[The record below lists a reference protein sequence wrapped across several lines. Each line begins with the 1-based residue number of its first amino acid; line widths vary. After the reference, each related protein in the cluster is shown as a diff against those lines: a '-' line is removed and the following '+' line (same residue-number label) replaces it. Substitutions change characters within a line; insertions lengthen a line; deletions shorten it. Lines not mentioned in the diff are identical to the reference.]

1 MSKVTDL
8 GIDTFGFGTES
19 YTEVSCTESNDQLAL
34 MDDILALCDAN
45 ESLDSQ
51 YATGLVAGLDAV
63 HNTYQM
69 ILLSTAD
76 TMLSNGT
83 ESSDL
88 GVILSAAGLN
98 QYSAG
103 TETEYEG
110 GLVEPFRKTGRWV
123 SDTKPYKAVADSFVG
138 KGIKAIVENIKKL
151 LAWLKSIFFGKA
163 KTKVNEAANAIA
175 AEAPNHEAH
184 VQEAKKEEAE
194 VKEEVKE
201 INNASVEN
209 KEEVKN
215 VVKKLAKVVK
225 IKEDAAAAIQTVAE
239 NPTDENKDKASKLI
253 CSVQAHEKLE
263 VTAADFIEKALKT
276 QPQTLDAYAARLVS
290 ALTNATYKYTK
301 ATGGLSGVIARQKSV
316 NKHRGKKRIYS
327 KGAGLASEEI
337 DLSTYFLMDGT
348 ESEMFDDMIDDYM
361 DDGIEDV
368 SIAIALAQ
376 YDMLLAIEAGVEAMT
391 MEHFGHDYIGL
402 DLANRKVYGVTP
414 GMEAE
419 DLAEA
424 ANDKTEEKKDEKKE
438 GGFKNALS
446 KFGRGIKNTPGW
458 IMKQIKKFVKWL
470 MSKSVILDRMFSK
483 LSGLFSRNVN
493 VKDIFTGAK
502 KDKVT
507 AMVIDLVYGIKKA
520 SYDLD
525 KLVNKESKAE
535 EPNRENIAKDINEK
549 FSKLE
554 KVNTGNLNSALDK
567 LGLADAAK
575 ELRVLKSKL
584 SKGSLEKMV
593 KKETIN
599 EATSKELA
607 TTMATLNAASQKL
620 AIFVKSIISDA
631 RIAANKEK
639 ESKEEKKEEK

>member
-8 GIDTFGFGTES
+8 GIDAFGFGTES

-51 YATGLVAGLDAV
+51 YAAGLVAGLDAV

-110 GLVEPFRKTGRWV
+110 GLVEPFRKAGRWV

-175 AEAPNHEAH
+175 AEAPNHETH

-194 VKEEVKE
+194 AEQEVKE

-215 VVKKLAKVVK
+215 VVKKLARVVK

-276 QPQTLDAYAARLVS
+276 QPQTLDAYAARIVS

-301 ATGGLSGVIARQKSV
+301 TTGGLASIVSKRGKSV
-316 NKHRGKKRIYS
+316 NKHRGKKRGYG
-327 KGAGLASEEI
+327 KMPGLLSEEI

-361 DDGIEDV
+361 DDGVEDV

-424 ANDKTEEKKDEKKE
+424 ADDKKEEKKDEKKE
-438 GGFKNALS
+438 EGGFKKALS
-446 KFGRGIKNTPGW
+446 KFGRGIKKAPRWT
-458 IMKQIKKFVKWL
+458 MKQIRKFVRWL
-470 MSKSVILDRMFSK
+470 MSKAVIIDRMFAK
-483 LSGLFSRNVN
+483 LSGLFSRNIN
-493 VKDIFTGAK
+493 VKDVFTGEK
-502 KDKVT
+502 KEHIT
-507 AMVIDLVYGIKKA
+507 EMVIELVYNIKKA

-525 KLVNKESKAE
+525 KLTNKESKAE
-535 EPNRENIAKDINEK
+535 EPNKDAITKDITEK
-549 FSKLE
+549 MNKLE
-554 KVNTGNLNSALDK
+554 KVNNGQINNALDRI
-567 LGLADAAK
+567 GLSDAAK
-575 ELRVLKSKL
+575 ELRVLQSKL

-599 EATSKELA
+599 EETSKELA
-607 TTMATLNAASQKL
+607 TTMAGLNRASQKL
-620 AIFVKSIISDA
+620 GVVLRLLISNAKKSA
-631 RIAANKEK
+631 
-639 ESKEEKKEEK
+639 ESKKEEKKEEK